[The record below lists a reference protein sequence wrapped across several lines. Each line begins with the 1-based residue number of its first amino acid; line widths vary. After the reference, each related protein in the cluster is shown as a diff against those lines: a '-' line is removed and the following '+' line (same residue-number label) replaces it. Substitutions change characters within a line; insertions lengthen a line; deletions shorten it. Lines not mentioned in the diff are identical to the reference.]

1 MLIGL
6 EHNEKK
12 VDKIILVPKMKQYL
26 PMIFENHFFF
36 VFIKCSL
43 NRKKMNIVEDTLPKN
58 KCHHIPSFLSRLHSR
73 ARL

>member
-26 PMIFENHFFF
+26 PMIFENRIF

-43 NRKKMNIVEDTLPKN
+43 NRKMMNIVEDTLPKN
-58 KCHHIPSFLSRLHSR
+58 KCHHIRSFLSTEMCKKI
-73 ARL
+73 